1 MDMAEYGSDGT
12 SAVAG
17 RLGAPRTQIE
27 VLDHDLVHPI
37 VYGVALREYLTH
49 IKRNSSLRPGHR
61 FFLFL

>member
-1 MDMAEYGSDGT
+1 MDMAEYCSDG
-12 SAVAG
+12 AGAGAG

-37 VYGVALREYLTH
+37 VYGVALRQYLTH